1 MSQAGWGGG
10 WIGGDVCLTK
20 RCPYATHRHTETS
33 WRKRQQQAVAS
44 GEAERSWWLGG
55 GGAGAGGVVTVLGK
69 FKGRCWVLAFAQMKS
84 QESVIK
90 KTNRNLLCFQ
100 YV

>member
-1 MSQAGWGGG
+1 MPLIVIQKRPGENVSSKLLQVVKQKGRGG
-10 WIGGDVCLTK
+10 W
-20 RCPYATHRHTETS
+20 
-33 WRKRQQQAVAS
+33 
-44 GEAERSWWLGG
+44 GG

>member
-1 MSQAGWGGG
+1 MPLIVIQKRPGENVSSKLLQVVKQKGRGGWG
-10 WIGGDVCLTK
+10 
-20 RCPYATHRHTETS
+20 R
-33 WRKRQQQAVAS
+33 
-44 GEAERSWWLGG
+44 
-55 GGAGAGGVVTVLGK
+55 GAGAGGVVTVLGK

-90 KTNRNLLCFQ
+90 KTNPNLLCFQ

>member
-1 MSQAGWGGG
+1 MPLIVIQKCPGENVSSKMLQVVRQKGGGGGGG
-10 WIGGDVCLTK
+10 WG
-20 RCPYATHRHTETS
+20 
-33 WRKRQQQAVAS
+33 W
-44 GEAERSWWLGG
+44 
-55 GGAGAGGVVTVLGK
+55 GGVVTVLGK

-90 KTNRNLLCFQ
+90 KTNPNLLCFQ